1 MESAFIIYSVIIPHH
16 NIPNLLQRCLNSIPK
31 RNDLQIIVIDDGS
44 DENSL
49 SQLKILENINRHVE
63 FYYSTPAHGGG
74 FARNMGLSKAKG
86 HYVLFADADD
96 YFNPCLNDIL
106 DEYKYYEK
114 DIVFFNANS
123 LDTDYYTF
131 CHRCWQVNYFIEMS
145 EKDKDRALFGLRYR
159 FGEPWCKL
167 IRRNIITANNIKFD
181 ETIIH
186 NDTTFSYLVGF
197 YSKTF
202 TIDKRALYC
211 VTQRTGSVSK
221 QVSVQRWLVRT
232 EVFAKANSF
241 FRNHGIKIN
250 DERAYRGVF
259 NFILKH
265 DISNIKACI
274 NMLLSSGE
282 SRQMLIISF
291 LFFPCK
297 IIYKLFTE
305 RRLKAKLKN
314 KIK

>member
-1 MESAFIIYSVIIPHH
+1 MEQNLFYSVIIPHH
-16 NIPNLLQRCLNSIPK
+16 NIPNLLKRCLDSIPK
-31 RNDLQIIVIDDGS
+31 RSDLQIIVVDDGS
-44 DENSL
+44 DKKGL
-49 SQLKILENINRHVE
+49 SKLKILQNIYQHVE

-74 FARNMGLSKAKG
+74 FARNMGLSKARG
-86 HYVLFADADD
+86 RYVLFADADD
-96 YFNPCLNDIL
+96 YFNPCLNEIL

-131 CHRCWQVNYFIEMS
+131 CHRCWQVNYFIELS
-145 EKDKDRALFGLRYR
+145 AKDKDKALFGLRYR

-167 IRRNIITANNIKFD
+167 IRRDIITANNIKFD

-202 TIDKRALYC
+202 VIDKRALYC

-221 QVSVQRWLVRT
+221 QVSVERWLVRT

-241 FRNHGIKIN
+241 FRNHEIKIN

-259 NFILKH
+259 YFMLKH
-265 DISNIKACI
+265 DMPNIKACM
-274 NMLLSSGE
+274 NMLLSSGV
-282 SRQMLIISF
+282 SRQKLIISL

-297 IIYKLFTE
+297 IMYKLFNE
-305 RRLKAKLKN
+305 RHLKAKLKN